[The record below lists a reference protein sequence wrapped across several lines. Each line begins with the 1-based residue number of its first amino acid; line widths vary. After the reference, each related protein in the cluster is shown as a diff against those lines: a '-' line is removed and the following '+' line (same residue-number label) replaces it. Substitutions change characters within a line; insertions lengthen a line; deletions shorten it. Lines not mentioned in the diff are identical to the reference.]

1 MCVNRRWIFQG
12 IAAVLALSATVTQLR
27 AQEQRTMLQVST
39 GGVSGTYYMIA
50 APLAKFINE
59 RSPNLRM
66 TPNTSGGG
74 YENIRR
80 VDAGLAQLGMT
91 QPDTMY
97 EAWQGQ
103 KPFSKPLRNWRVIGV
118 VTPPMANHVLTLAQD
133 NIKTA
138 EDLKGKIF
146 AIGAPGS
153 GSTVSMIRL
162 LEHAGL
168 RNAIDVRMLPHQ
180 DYPDM
185 LLDGKIHAFS
195 RLGSVPAAVVDEV
208 GTQKKVNLVDFGP
221 VLDRS
226 GFLEK
231 FPYYQKVLV
240 KAGTYK
246 GIDRDVTLFGNA
258 GFFIAHKDLPEDVVY
273 QFTKLAY
280 SDEAVRTVTMAFAGV
295 NMDRSNPLEGNIGQV
310 HPGAARYWKEIG
322 VNVPEP
328 FLK

>member
-1 MCVNRRWIFQG
+1 MSMNRRWILRG
-12 IAAVLALSATVTQLR
+12 IAACAAGALAASQASAQDKR
-27 AQEQRTMLQVST
+27 MLQVST
-39 GGVSGTYYMIA
+39 GGVTGTYYMIA
-50 APLAKFINE
+50 APLAKYVNE
-59 RSPNLRM
+59 HSPNLRM

-97 EAWQGQ
+97 EAWMGQ
-103 KPFSKPLRNWRVIGV
+103 KPFDKPLRNWRVIGV
-118 VTPPMANHVLTLAQD
+118 VTPPMANHVLTLERD

-138 EDLKGKIF
+138 SDLKGKIF

-153 GSTVSMIRL
+153 GSTVSMIRF
-162 LEHAGL
+162 LEQAGL
-168 RNAIDVRMLPHQ
+168 KDSINVRMLPHQ

-185 LLDGKIHAFS
+185 LLDGKIQAFS
-195 RLGSVPAAVVDEV
+195 RLGSVPAAVVEEV
-208 GTQKKVNLVDFGP
+208 GTQRKVNLVDFGP
-221 VLDRS
+221 ELDRS
-226 GFLEK
+226 GFLQK
-231 FPYYQKVLV
+231 YPYYQKVLV

-246 GIDRDVTLFGNA
+246 GIDHDVTLFGNA
-258 GFFIAHKDLPEDVVY
+258 GFFIAHKDVPDDVVY

-280 SDEAVRTVTMAFAGV
+280 SDDAVRTVSMAFSGV
-295 NMDRSNPLEGNIGQV
+295 SMDRRDPLQGNIGPV

-328 FLK
+328 YLK